1 MLYLIRSASFLCWGP
16 QAWMQYSR
24 WGLTSVEQRQA
35 ITSLC
40 WPPFLMQPNVRL
52 PMWTASVHCC
62 LFSSFSSSR
71 THRSSCTMR
80 LLSVSSPGPYIC
92 LGLPWPRCNSLYFA
106 LSYLIRFLLAHFS
119 NLSRSLWMTSLP
131 SVVSTALLT
140 LVSSA
145 NLLRLHLIPHSVSL
159 IKRLKSTN
167 SKTDPWGTPLVSSLY
182 VERPC

>member
-1 MLYLIRSASFLCWGP
+1 MCCNQLYTVRASNLHSLDMELSLHCHSVHPNLSLKHSEFLCVLILLASSFHHTVFNQVCIFLILRASGLDE
-16 QAWMQYSR
+16 YSR
-24 WGLTSVEQRQA
+24 RGLTSVEQRQA

-92 LGLPWPRCNSLYFA
+92 LGLP
-106 LSYLIRFLLAHFS
+106 
-119 NLSRSLWMTSLP
+119 
-131 SVVSTALLT
+131 
-140 LVSSA
+140 
-145 NLLRLHLIPHSVSL
+145 
-159 IKRLKSTN
+159 
-167 SKTDPWGTPLVSSLY
+167 
-182 VERPC
+182 